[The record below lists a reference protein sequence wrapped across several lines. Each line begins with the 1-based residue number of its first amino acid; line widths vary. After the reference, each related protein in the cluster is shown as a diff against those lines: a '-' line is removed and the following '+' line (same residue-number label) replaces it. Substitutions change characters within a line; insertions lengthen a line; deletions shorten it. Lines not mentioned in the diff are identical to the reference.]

1 MAVGD
6 SVTPIRGEGGKVT
19 GAVLVFRDMTGRK
32 QMEEKLQHS
41 QKMEAVGRLAGG
53 VAHDFSNLLNVILGY
68 AARILA
74 EPPTDKILRKRVNEI
89 RKAGERAMALTR
101 QLMTVSRKP
110 TFKPKVFDLRNLAS
124 EMYDLLCSMMSS
136 RIELKL
142 NMGAE
147 PALIRA
153 DPGQIEQVL
162 MNLVLNGR
170 DSISQAG
177 VLTVEVHN
185 VLLREAL
192 ISRSMTVL
200 PGDYVLL
207 MIADTG
213 SGMAPGILEHIF
225 EPFFT
230 TKEKGKGTGLGLTAV
245 YAIVN
250 ECDAGILVE
259 SEPGV
264 GSQFMIYFQRQMQW
278 ERAGS
283 ASA

>member
-1 MAVGD
+1 
-6 SVTPIRGEGGKVT
+6 
-19 GAVLVFRDMTGRK
+19 
-32 QMEEKLQHS
+32 
-41 QKMEAVGRLAGG
+41 
-53 VAHDFSNLLNVILGY
+53 
-68 AARILA
+68 
-74 EPPTDKILRKRVNEI
+74 
-89 RKAGERAMALTR
+89 
-101 QLMTVSRKP
+101 
-110 TFKPKVFDLRNLAS
+110 
-124 EMYDLLCSMMSS
+124 MMSS

-142 NMGAE
+142 NVGAE

-207 MIADTG
+207 TIADTG
-213 SGMAPGILEHIF
+213 SGMDPAVLEHIF

-245 YAIVN
+245 YSIVN

-259 SEPGV
+259 SEAGV
-264 GSQFMIYFQRQMQW
+264 GSQFMIYFQRQMQG
-278 ERAGS
+278 ERVGS
-283 ASA
+283 AGA